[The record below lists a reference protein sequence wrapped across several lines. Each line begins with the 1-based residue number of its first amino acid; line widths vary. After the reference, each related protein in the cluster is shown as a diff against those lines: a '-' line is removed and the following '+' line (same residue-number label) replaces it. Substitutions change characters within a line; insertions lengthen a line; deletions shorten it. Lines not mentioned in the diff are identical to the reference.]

1 MNSIVIGSGFGGIAA
16 ALRLKAKG
24 HKVKLIEKHPD
35 LGGRARVFKRNGFI
49 YDAGPTVITAPYL
62 INELFELFNKDPKNY
77 IELTPL
83 KIWYQFI
90 FEDKTKFNYSGDE
103 IEMKDQIEKLSKED
117 VNGYEKLVNFTKKIF
132 DKGFLELADVPF
144 DKPFVMMQQ
153 LPALLKLKSYKS
165 VYSLVSSYI
174 KNEKL
179 RRMLS
184 MHPLLVG
191 GNPFTTT
198 SIYGLILYLEKKWGI
213 HYSVGGTG
221 NIIKG
226 FEKLMNEV
234 GIEII
239 KNTEVTEIIT
249 KNNKISG
256 VKLNNENE
264 IDADNVVCN
273 ADPPAFYEKM
283 LSKSNENSMLFNWKK
298 NRMEYSMGLFVYYFG
313 TKKIYENVEHHTIKF
328 GNKYEEHLDDIFNK
342 KKLNNENEIGADN
355 VVCNAD
361 PPAFYEKMLSKS
373 NESSML
379 FNWKKNRMEY
389 SMGLFVYYF
398 GTKKIYENVE
408 HHTIKFGN
416 KYKEHLDDI
425 FDKKK
430 LNNDISYYLHR
441 PTATDKTMAPEGNDC
456 FYVLVPVPN
465 NQSKIN
471 WETEGEKMKN
481 LVIEKMEKDLMPD
494 LKNNIV
500 EDFYLT
506 PDYFEKELNTK
517 FGSGFSIQPK
527 FTQSAYFRF
536 HNKSEIYDGLYF
548 VGAGTHPGAGVPGVL
563 SSAKV
568 LDKLF

>member
-24 HKVKLIEKHPD
+24 HEVKLIEKHPD
-35 LGGRARVFKRNGFI
+35 LGGRARVFKKNGFI
-49 YDAGPTVITAPYL
+49 FDGGPTVITAPYL
-62 INELFELFNKDPKNY
+62 INELFELFKKDPKNY
-77 IELTPL
+77 IELSPL

-90 FEDKTKFNYSGDE
+90 FEDKSKFNYSGDE
-103 IEMKDQIEKLSKED
+103 ANMVKQIEDISKDD
-117 VNGYEKLVNFTKKIF
+117 VEGYQKLVSFTKKIF
-132 DKGFLELADVPF
+132 DKGFTELADVPF

-165 VYSLVSSYI
+165 VYSLVSSFI

-213 HYSVGGTG
+213 HYSMGGTG

-226 FEKLMNEV
+226 LEKLMLEE
-234 GIEII
+234 GIDII
-239 KNTEVTEIIT
+239 KNSEVTEIIS
-249 KNNKISG
+249 KSNKITG
-256 VKLNNENE
+256 IKLNNQE
-264 IDADNVVCN
+264 IIEAENVVCN

-283 LSKSNENSMLFNWKK
+283 LKKNGQGSFIFNWKK
-298 NRMEYSMGLFVYYFG
+298 KRMEYSMGLFVYYFG
-313 TKKIYENVEHHTIKF
+313 TKKIY
-328 GNKYEEHLDDIFNK
+328 
-342 KKLNNENEIGADN
+342 
-355 VVCNAD
+355 
-361 PPAFYEKMLSKS
+361 P
-373 NESSML
+373 
-379 FNWKKNRMEY
+379 
-389 SMGLFVYYF
+389 
-398 GTKKIYENVE
+398 NVE

-416 KYKEHLDDI
+416 KYKEHLEDI
-425 FDKKK
+425 FNNKK

-441 PTATDKTMAPEGNDC
+441 PSATDKSMAPEGNDC

-465 NQSKIN
+465 NQSKID
-471 WETEGEKMKN
+471 WQTEGENMKN
-481 LVIEKMEKDLMPD
+481 LVIDKMEKDLMPN
-494 LKNNIV
+494 LRENIV
-500 EDFYLT
+500 ADFYLT

-568 LDKLF
+568 LDKLL

>member
-24 HKVKLIEKHPD
+24 HKVTLVEKHSD
-35 LGGRARVFKRNGFI
+35 LGGRARVFRKNGFTF
-49 YDAGPTVITAPYL
+49 DGGPTVITAPYL
-62 INELFELFNKDPKNY
+62 INELFELFKKDPKDY
-77 IELTPL
+77 IKLSPL

-90 FEDKTKFNYSGDE
+90 FEDKSKFDYSGNE
-103 IEMKDQIEKLSKED
+103 IEMKNQIEKLNKED
-117 VNGYEKLVNFTKKIF
+117 VIGYEKLVKFTKKIF
-132 DKGFLELADVPF
+132 DKGFTELADVPF
-144 DKPFVMMQQ
+144 DKPFVMMNQ
-153 LPALLKLKSYKS
+153 LPSLLKLKSYKS

-179 RRMLS
+179 RKMLS

-198 SIYGLILYLEKKWGI
+198 SIYALILYLEKKWGI
-213 HYSVGGTG
+213 HYSMGGTG

-226 FEKLMNEV
+226 LEKLMKEV
-234 GIEII
+234 GIEVL
-239 KNTEVTEIIT
+239 KNSEVTKIIS
-249 KNNKISG
+249 KNNKVYGIQI
-256 VKLNNENE
+256 NNQNNL
-264 IDADNVVCN
+264 DANNIVCN
-273 ADPPAFYEKM
+273 ADPPAVYEK
-283 LSKSNENSMLFNWKK
+283 LLNDSTNGSFLFNWKK
-298 NRMEYSMGLFVYYFG
+298 KRMEYSMGLFVYYFG
-313 TKKIYENVEHHTIKF
+313 TKKIY
-328 GNKYEEHLDDIFNK
+328 D
-342 KKLNNENEIGADN
+342 
-355 VVCNAD
+355 
-361 PPAFYEKMLSKS
+361 
-373 NESSML
+373 
-379 FNWKKNRMEY
+379 
-389 SMGLFVYYF
+389 
-398 GTKKIYENVE
+398 NVE

-441 PTATDKTMAPEGNDC
+441 PSATDKSMAPKGNDC

-465 NQSKIN
+465 NQSGIDWN
-471 WETEGEKMKN
+471 IEGNKMKN
-481 LVIEKMEKDLMPD
+481 LVINKMERDLMPN
-494 LKNNIV
+494 LKENII

-506 PDYFEKELNTK
+506 PDYFENDLNTK

-568 LDKLF
+568 LDKIL

>member
-24 HKVKLIEKHPD
+24 HQVKLIEKHPD
-35 LGGRARVFKRNGFI
+35 LGGRARVFKKNGFI
-49 YDAGPTVITAPYL
+49 FDGGPTVITAPYL
-62 INELFELFNKDPKNY
+62 INELFELFKKDPKNY
-77 IELTPL
+77 IELSPL

-90 FEDKTKFNYSGDE
+90 FEDKSKFNYSGDE
-103 IEMKDQIEKLSKED
+103 ANMVKQIEDISKDD
-117 VNGYEKLVNFTKKIF
+117 VEGYQKLVNFTKKIF
-132 DKGFLELADVPF
+132 DKGFTELADVPF
-144 DKPFVMMQQ
+144 DRPFVMMQQ

-165 VYSLVSSYI
+165 VYSLVSSFI

-213 HYSVGGTG
+213 HYSMGGTG

-226 FEKLMNEV
+226 LEKLMLEE
-234 GIEII
+234 GIDII
-239 KNTEVTEIIT
+239 KNSEVTEIIS
-249 KNNKISG
+249 KSKKITG
-256 VKLNNENE
+256 VKLNDQEI
-264 IDADNVVCN
+264 IDAENVICN

-283 LSKSNENSMLFNWKK
+283 LKKNGQGSFIFNWKK
-298 NRMEYSMGLFVYYFG
+298 KRMEYSMGLFVYYFG
-313 TKKIYENVEHHTIKF
+313 TKKIYS
-328 GNKYEEHLDDIFNK
+328 D
-342 KKLNNENEIGADN
+342 
-355 VVCNAD
+355 
-361 PPAFYEKMLSKS
+361 
-373 NESSML
+373 
-379 FNWKKNRMEY
+379 
-389 SMGLFVYYF
+389 
-398 GTKKIYENVE
+398 VE

-416 KYKEHLDDI
+416 KYKEHLEDI
-425 FDKKK
+425 FNNKK

-441 PTATDKTMAPEGNDC
+441 PSATDKSMAPEGNDC

-465 NQSKIN
+465 NQSKID
-471 WETEGEKMKN
+471 WKTEGENMKN
-481 LVIEKMEKDLMPD
+481 LVIDKMEKDLMPN
-494 LKNNIV
+494 LRENIV
-500 EDFYLT
+500 ADFYLT

-568 LDKLF
+568 LDKLL

>member
-1 MNSIVIGSGFGGIAA
+1 MNSIIIGSGFGGIAA

-24 HKVKLIEKHPD
+24 HKVTLIEKHPD
-35 LGGRARVFKRNGFI
+35 LGGRARVFRKNGFI
-49 YDAGPTVITAPYL
+49 FDGGPTVITAPYL
-62 INELFELFNKDPKNY
+62 INELFELFKKNPKDY
-77 IELTPL
+77 IKLSPL
-83 KIWYQFI
+83 KVWYQFV
-90 FEDKTKFNYSGDE
+90 FEDKSKFNYSGNE
-103 IEMKDQIEKLSKED
+103 NEMKAQIKELNKED
-117 VNGYEKLVNFTKKIF
+117 VKGYEKLVNFTKKIF
-132 DKGFLELADVPF
+132 DKGFTELADIPF

-153 LPALLKLKSYKS
+153 LPSLIKLKSYKS

-213 HYSVGGTG
+213 HYSMGGTG

-234 GIEII
+234 GIKVI
-239 KNTEVTEIIT
+239 KGNEVTKILS
-249 KNNKISG
+249 KNNKITSIQ
-256 VKLNNENE
+256 LDNHDY
-264 IDADNVVCN
+264 IDADNVICN
-273 ADPPAFYEKM
+273 ADPPAVYEK
-283 LSKSNENSMLFNWKK
+283 LLDEKNNNSFLFKWKK
-298 NRMEYSMGLFVYYFG
+298 KRMEYSMGLFVYYFG
-313 TKKIYENVEHHTIKF
+313 TKKIYDNVEHHTIKF
-328 GNKYEEHLDDIFNK
+328 G
-342 KKLNNENEIGADN
+342 
-355 VVCNAD
+355 
-361 PPAFYEKMLSKS
+361 S
-373 NESSML
+373 
-379 FNWKKNRMEY
+379 
-389 SMGLFVYYF
+389 
-398 GTKKIYENVE
+398 
-408 HHTIKFGN
+408 

-441 PTATDKTMAPEGNDC
+441 PSATDKSMAPEGNDC

-465 NQSKIN
+465 NQSGID
-471 WETEGEKMKN
+471 WSIEGDKMKK
-481 LVIEKMEKDLMPD
+481 LIIDKMENDLMPN
-494 LKNNIV
+494 LRNNIV

-506 PDYFEKELNTK
+506 PDYFEKDLNTK

-568 LDKLF
+568 LDKIL

>member
-1 MNSIVIGSGFGGIAA
+1 MNSVIIGSGFGGIAA

-24 HKVKLIEKHPD
+24 HKVTLVEKHSD
-35 LGGRARVFKRNGFI
+35 LGGRARVFKRNGFT
-49 YDAGPTVITAPYL
+49 YDGGPTVITAPYL
-62 INELFELFNKDPKNY
+62 INELFELFNKNPKDY
-77 IELTPL
+77 IEIKPL
-83 KIWYQFI
+83 ETWYQFV
-90 FEDKTKFNYSGDE
+90 FEDKSKFNYSGNE
-103 IEMKDQIEKLSKED
+103 TEMINQIEKISKED
-117 VNGYEKLVNFTKKIF
+117 VEGYKKLVSFTKKIF
-132 DKGFLELADVPF
+132 DKGFTELADVPF
-144 DKPFVMMQQ
+144 DKPFVMMKQ

-165 VYSLVSSYI
+165 VYSLVSTYI

-213 HYSVGGTG
+213 HYSMGGTG
-221 NIIKG
+221 NIING

-239 KNTEVTEIIT
+239 KGQEVKNIILE
-249 KNNKISG
+249 NKKIRG
-256 VKLNNENE
+256 VRL
-264 IDADNVVCN
+264 ADNQNINANYVICN
-273 ADPPAFYEKM
+273 ADPPAVYEN
-283 LSKSNENSMLFNWKK
+283 LLNGNKSSSFLFEWKK

-313 TKKIYENVEHHTIKF
+313 TKKIY
-328 GNKYEEHLDDIFNK
+328 
-342 KKLNNENEIGADN
+342 
-355 VVCNAD
+355 
-361 PPAFYEKMLSKS
+361 
-373 NESSML
+373 
-379 FNWKKNRMEY
+379 KN
-389 SMGLFVYYF
+389 
-398 GTKKIYENVE
+398 IE

-425 FDKKK
+425 FENKK

-441 PTATDKTMAPEGNDC
+441 PSATDQSMAPENHDC

-465 NQSKIN
+465 NQSNIDWKI
-471 WETEGEKMKN
+471 EGERMKD
-481 LVIEKMEKDLMPD
+481 LVISKMENDLMPN
-494 LKNNIV
+494 LRENIV

-506 PDYFEKELNTK
+506 PDYFEKDLNTK
-517 FGSGFSIQPK
+517 HGSGFSIQPK
-527 FTQSAYFRF
+527 FSQSAYFRF

-568 LDKLF
+568 LDKII

>member
-16 ALRLKAKG
+16 ALRLRAKG
-24 HKVKLIEKHPD
+24 HDVTLIEKHQD
-35 LGGRARVFKRNGFI
+35 LGGRARVFKRNGFTF
-49 YDAGPTVITAPYL
+49 DGGPTVITAPYL
-62 INELFELFNKDPKNY
+62 INELFELFKKNPKDY
-77 IELTPL
+77 IKLSPL

-90 FEDKTKFNYSGDE
+90 FEDRSKFNYSGNE
-103 IEMKDQIEKLSKED
+103 NEMKAQIGELSQED
-117 VNGYEKLVNFTKKIF
+117 VQGYEKLVNFTKKIF
-132 DKGFLELADVPF
+132 DKGFTELADVPF

-213 HYSVGGTG
+213 HYSMGGTG

-234 GIEII
+234 GIKVIKGNEVKKII
-239 KNTEVTEIIT
+239 SKNTKIT
-249 KNNKISG
+249 G
-256 VKLNNENE
+256 VQLSNDNTIN
-264 IDADNVVCN
+264 ADIVICN
-273 ADPPAFYEKM
+273 ADPPAVYEK
-283 LSKSNENSMLFNWKK
+283 LLDGNSNNSFLFNWKK
-298 NRMEYSMGLFVYYFG
+298 
-313 TKKIYENVEHHTIKF
+313 K
-328 GNKYEEHLDDIFNK
+328 
-342 KKLNNENEIGADN
+342 
-355 VVCNAD
+355 
-361 PPAFYEKMLSKS
+361 
-373 NESSML
+373 
-379 FNWKKNRMEY
+379 RMEY

-430 LNNDISYYLHR
+430 LNEDISYYLHR
-441 PTATDKTMAPEGNDC
+441 PSATDKSMAPEGNDC

-465 NQSKIN
+465 NQSGIDWN
-471 WETEGEKMKN
+471 TEGEKMKSLIIN
-481 LVIEKMEKDLMPD
+481 KMEKDLMPN
-494 LKNNIV
+494 LKENIV

-506 PDYFEKELNTK
+506 PDYFEKDLNTK

-568 LDKLF
+568 LDKIL

>member
-24 HKVKLIEKHPD
+24 HKVTLIEKHPD
-35 LGGRARVFKRNGFI
+35 LGGRARVFRKNGFI
-49 YDAGPTVITAPYL
+49 FDGGPTVITAPYL
-62 INELFELFNKDPKNY
+62 INELFELFKKDPKDY
-77 IELTPL
+77 IKLSPL
-83 KIWYQFI
+83 KVWYQFI
-90 FEDKTKFNYSGDE
+90 FEDKSKFNYSGNE
-103 IEMKDQIEKLSKED
+103 NEMKAQIEELNKED
-117 VNGYEKLVNFTKKIF
+117 VKGYEKLVSFTKKIF
-132 DKGFLELADVPF
+132 DKGFTELADIPF

-153 LPALLKLKSYKS
+153 LPSLLKLKSYKS

-213 HYSVGGTG
+213 HYSMGGTG

-234 GIEII
+234 GIKVI
-239 KNTEVTEIIT
+239 KGNEVTKILS
-249 KNNKISG
+249 KNNKISSIQ
-256 VKLNNENE
+256 LDNHDY
-264 IDADNVVCN
+264 IDADNVICN
-273 ADPPAFYEKM
+273 ADPPAVYEK
-283 LSKSNENSMLFNWKK
+283 LLDEKNNNSFLFKWKK
-298 NRMEYSMGLFVYYFG
+298 KRMEYSMGLFVYYFG
-313 TKKIYENVEHHTIKF
+313 TKKIYDNVEHHTIKF
-328 GNKYEEHLDDIFNK
+328 G
-342 KKLNNENEIGADN
+342 
-355 VVCNAD
+355 
-361 PPAFYEKMLSKS
+361 S
-373 NESSML
+373 
-379 FNWKKNRMEY
+379 
-389 SMGLFVYYF
+389 
-398 GTKKIYENVE
+398 
-408 HHTIKFGN
+408 

-441 PTATDKTMAPEGNDC
+441 PSATDKSMAPEGNDC

-465 NQSKIN
+465 NQSGID
-471 WETEGEKMKN
+471 WSIEGDKMKK
-481 LVIEKMEKDLMPD
+481 LIIDKMENDLMPN
-494 LKNNIV
+494 LRNNIV

-506 PDYFEKELNTK
+506 PDYFEKDLNTK

-568 LDKLF
+568 LDKIL

>member
-16 ALRLKAKG
+16 ALRLRAKG
-24 HKVKLIEKHPD
+24 HDVTLIEKHQD
-35 LGGRARVFKRNGFI
+35 LGGRARVFKRNGFTF
-49 YDAGPTVITAPYL
+49 DGGPTVITAPYL
-62 INELFELFNKDPKNY
+62 INELFELFKKNPKDY
-77 IELTPL
+77 IELSPL

-90 FEDKTKFNYSGDE
+90 FEDKSKFNYSGDE
-103 IEMKDQIEKLSKED
+103 NEMKAQIKELSLED
-117 VNGYEKLVNFTKKIF
+117 VQGYEKLVNFTKKIF
-132 DKGFLELADVPF
+132 DKGFTELADVPF
-144 DKPFVMMQQ
+144 DKPLVMMQQ

-213 HYSVGGTG
+213 HYSMGGTG

-226 FEKLMNEV
+226 FEKLMSEV
-234 GIEII
+234 GIKVIKGNEVKKII
-239 KNTEVTEIIT
+239 SKNTKVTGVQLSNNNTVNADII
-249 KNNKISG
+249 I
-256 VKLNNENE
+256 
-264 IDADNVVCN
+264 CN
-273 ADPPAFYEKM
+273 ADPPAVYEK
-283 LSKSNENSMLFNWKK
+283 LLDGNNNKSFLFNWKK
-298 NRMEYSMGLFVYYFG
+298 
-313 TKKIYENVEHHTIKF
+313 K
-328 GNKYEEHLDDIFNK
+328 
-342 KKLNNENEIGADN
+342 
-355 VVCNAD
+355 
-361 PPAFYEKMLSKS
+361 
-373 NESSML
+373 
-379 FNWKKNRMEY
+379 RMEY

-416 KYKEHLDDI
+416 KYKEHLNDI

-430 LNNDISYYLHR
+430 LNEDVSYYLHR
-441 PTATDKTMAPEGNDC
+441 PSATDKSMAPEGNDC

-465 NQSKIN
+465 NQSRIDWN
-471 WETEGEKMKN
+471 VEGEKMKKLIIN
-481 LVIEKMEKDLMPD
+481 KMEKDLMPN
-494 LKNNIV
+494 LNENIV

-506 PDYFEKELNTK
+506 PDYFEKDLNTK

-568 LDKLF
+568 LDKII

>member
-16 ALRLKAKG
+16 ALRLRAKG
-24 HKVKLIEKHPD
+24 HDVTLIEKHQD
-35 LGGRARVFKRNGFI
+35 LGGRARVFKRNGFTF
-49 YDAGPTVITAPYL
+49 DGGPTVITAPYL
-62 INELFELFNKDPKNY
+62 INELFELFKKNPQDY
-77 IELTPL
+77 IKLSPL

-90 FEDKTKFNYSGDE
+90 FEDRSKFNYSGNE
-103 IEMKDQIEKLSKED
+103 NEMKAQIGELSQED
-117 VNGYEKLVNFTKKIF
+117 VQGYEKLVNFTKKIF
-132 DKGFLELADVPF
+132 DKGFTELADVPF

-213 HYSVGGTG
+213 HYSMGGTG

-234 GIEII
+234 GIKVIKGNEVKKII
-239 KNTEVTEIIT
+239 SKNTKIT
-249 KNNKISG
+249 G
-256 VKLNNENE
+256 VQLSNDNTIN
-264 IDADNVVCN
+264 ADIVICN
-273 ADPPAFYEKM
+273 ADPPAVYEK
-283 LSKSNENSMLFNWKK
+283 LLDGNSNNSFLFNWKK
-298 NRMEYSMGLFVYYFG
+298 
-313 TKKIYENVEHHTIKF
+313 K
-328 GNKYEEHLDDIFNK
+328 
-342 KKLNNENEIGADN
+342 
-355 VVCNAD
+355 
-361 PPAFYEKMLSKS
+361 
-373 NESSML
+373 
-379 FNWKKNRMEY
+379 RMEY

-430 LNNDISYYLHR
+430 LNEDISYYLHR
-441 PTATDKTMAPEGNDC
+441 PSATDKSMAPEGNDC

-465 NQSKIN
+465 NQSGIDWN
-471 WETEGEKMKN
+471 TEGEKMKSLIIN
-481 LVIEKMEKDLMPD
+481 KMEKDLMPN
-494 LKNNIV
+494 LKENIV

-506 PDYFEKELNTK
+506 PDYFEKDLNTK

-563 SSAKV
+563 SSSKV
-568 LDKLF
+568 LDKIL

>member
-24 HKVKLIEKHPD
+24 HQVKLIEKHPD
-35 LGGRARVFKRNGFI
+35 LGGRARVFKKNGFI
-49 YDAGPTVITAPYL
+49 FDGGPTVITAPYL
-62 INELFELFNKDPKNY
+62 INELFELFKKDPKNY
-77 IELTPL
+77 IELSPL

-90 FEDKTKFNYSGDE
+90 FEDKSKFNYSGDE
-103 IEMKDQIEKLSKED
+103 DNMVKQIEDISKDD
-117 VNGYEKLVNFTKKIF
+117 VEGYQKLVSFTKKIF
-132 DKGFLELADVPF
+132 DKGFTELADVPF

-165 VYSLVSSYI
+165 VYSLVSSFI

-213 HYSVGGTG
+213 HYSMGGTG

-226 FEKLMNEV
+226 LEKLMLEE
-234 GIEII
+234 GIDII
-239 KNTEVTEIIT
+239 KNSEVTEIIS
-249 KNNKISG
+249 KSNKITG
-256 VKLNNENE
+256 IKLNNQE
-264 IDADNVVCN
+264 IIEAENVVCN

-283 LSKSNENSMLFNWKK
+283 LKKNGQGSFIFNWKK
-298 NRMEYSMGLFVYYFG
+298 KRMEYSMGLFVYYFG
-313 TKKIYENVEHHTIKF
+313 TKKVYE
-328 GNKYEEHLDDIFNK
+328 D
-342 KKLNNENEIGADN
+342 
-355 VVCNAD
+355 
-361 PPAFYEKMLSKS
+361 
-373 NESSML
+373 
-379 FNWKKNRMEY
+379 
-389 SMGLFVYYF
+389 
-398 GTKKIYENVE
+398 VE

-416 KYKEHLDDI
+416 KYKEHLEDI
-425 FDKKK
+425 FNNKK

-441 PTATDKTMAPEGNDC
+441 PSATDKSMAPEGNDC

-465 NQSKIN
+465 NQSKID
-471 WETEGEKMKN
+471 WQTEGENMKN
-481 LVIEKMEKDLMPD
+481 LVIDKMEKDLMPN
-494 LKNNIV
+494 LRENIV
-500 EDFYLT
+500 TDFYLT

-568 LDKLF
+568 LDKLL

>member
-16 ALRLKAKG
+16 ALRLRAKG
-24 HKVKLIEKHPD
+24 HEVTLIEKHPD
-35 LGGRARVFKRNGFI
+35 LGGRARVFKRNGFTF
-49 YDAGPTVITAPYL
+49 DGGPTVITAPYL
-62 INELFELFNKDPKNY
+62 INELFDLFKKDPNDY
-77 IELTPL
+77 IKLTPL

-90 FEDKTKFNYSGDE
+90 FEDKIKFDYSGNE
-103 IEMKDQIEKLSKED
+103 TEMKNQIEKISKED
-117 VNGYEKLVNFTKKIF
+117 VKGYEKLVNFTKKIF
-132 DKGFLELADVPF
+132 DKGFTELADIAF

-174 KNEKL
+174 KSEKL
-179 RRMLS
+179 RKMLS

-191 GNPFTTT
+191 GNPFSTT

-213 HYSVGGTG
+213 HYSMGGTG

-226 FEKLMNEV
+226 YEKLMNEV
-234 GIEII
+234 GI
-239 KNTEVTEIIT
+239 KVLKKSEVTKIIS
-249 KNNKISG
+249 KNAKISG
-256 VKLNNENE
+256 VQINNQNN
-264 IDADNVVCN
+264 IDADNVICN
-273 ADPPAFYEKM
+273 ADPPAVYEK
-283 LSKSNENSMLFNWKK
+283 LLNQNTNNSFLFNWKK

-313 TKKIYENVEHHTIKF
+313 TKKIYENVK
-328 GNKYEEHLDDIFNK
+328 
-342 KKLNNENEIGADN
+342 
-355 VVCNAD
+355 
-361 PPAFYEKMLSKS
+361 
-373 NESSML
+373 
-379 FNWKKNRMEY
+379 
-389 SMGLFVYYF
+389 
-398 GTKKIYENVE
+398 

-425 FDKKK
+425 FNKKR
-430 LNNDISYYLHR
+430 LNKDISYYLHR
-441 PTATDKTMAPEGNDC
+441 PTATDRSMAPEGNDC

-471 WETEGEKMKN
+471 WDIEGEKMKN
-481 LVIEKMEKDLMPD
+481 LVIDKMEKDLMPN
-494 LKNNIV
+494 LKENII

-506 PDYFEKELNTK
+506 PNYFENDLNTK

-536 HNKSEIYDGLYF
+536 HNKSEVYNGLYF

-568 LDKLF
+568 LDKII

>member
-16 ALRLKAKG
+16 ALRLRAKG
-24 HKVKLIEKHPD
+24 HDVTLIEKHQD
-35 LGGRARVFKRNGFI
+35 LGGRARVFKRNGFTF
-49 YDAGPTVITAPYL
+49 DGGPTVITAPYL
-62 INELFELFNKDPKNY
+62 INELFELFKKNPKDY
-77 IELTPL
+77 IELSPL

-90 FEDKTKFNYSGDE
+90 FEDKSKFNYSGDE
-103 IEMKDQIEKLSKED
+103 NEMKAQIEELSLED
-117 VNGYEKLVNFTKKIF
+117 VQGYEKLVNFTKKIF
-132 DKGFLELADVPF
+132 DKGFTELADVPF
-144 DKPFVMMQQ
+144 DKPLVMMQQ

-213 HYSVGGTG
+213 HYSMGGTG

-226 FEKLMNEV
+226 FEKLMSEV
-234 GIEII
+234 GIKVIKGNEVKKII
-239 KNTEVTEIIT
+239 SKNTKVTGVQLSNNNTVNADII
-249 KNNKISG
+249 I
-256 VKLNNENE
+256 
-264 IDADNVVCN
+264 CN
-273 ADPPAFYEKM
+273 ADPPAVYEK
-283 LSKSNENSMLFNWKK
+283 LLDGNNNKSFLFNWKK
-298 NRMEYSMGLFVYYFG
+298 
-313 TKKIYENVEHHTIKF
+313 K
-328 GNKYEEHLDDIFNK
+328 
-342 KKLNNENEIGADN
+342 
-355 VVCNAD
+355 
-361 PPAFYEKMLSKS
+361 
-373 NESSML
+373 
-379 FNWKKNRMEY
+379 RMEY

-430 LNNDISYYLHR
+430 LNEDISYYLHR
-441 PTATDKTMAPEGNDC
+441 PSATDKSMAPEGNDC

-465 NQSKIN
+465 NQSGIDWN
-471 WETEGEKMKN
+471 TEGEKMKSLIIN
-481 LVIEKMEKDLMPD
+481 KMEKDLMPN
-494 LKNNIV
+494 LKENIV

-506 PDYFEKELNTK
+506 PDYFEKDLNTK

-568 LDKLF
+568 LDKII